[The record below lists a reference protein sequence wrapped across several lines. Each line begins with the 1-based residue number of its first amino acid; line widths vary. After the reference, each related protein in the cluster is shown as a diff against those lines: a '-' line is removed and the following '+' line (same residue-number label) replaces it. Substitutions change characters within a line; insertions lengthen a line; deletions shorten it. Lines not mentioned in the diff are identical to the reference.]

1 MMAPPPWSFGVQT
14 LEPVSSRS
22 LSLGQRHLEGLHIS
36 LKAQGTPPST
46 PTLQTLGPED
56 FSCVLDEEPGENSLW
71 RLTPGLR
78 DCAGGPPTTI
88 SQIVAARMDDQQ
100 ISRAKLSH
108 GGSFLN
114 LGRAIFGL
122 L

>member
-14 LEPVSSRS
+14 LKPVSSRS
-22 LSLGQRHLEGLHIS
+22 PSLGQRHLEGLHIS

-46 PTLQTLGPED
+46 PTLQTLGPETSPV
-56 FSCVLDEEPGENSLW
+56 FLMRSLA
-71 RLTPGLR
+71 RTRYGGLLPVFGTV
-78 DCAGGPPTTI
+78 AGGPPTTI

-108 GGSFLN
+108 VGSFLN